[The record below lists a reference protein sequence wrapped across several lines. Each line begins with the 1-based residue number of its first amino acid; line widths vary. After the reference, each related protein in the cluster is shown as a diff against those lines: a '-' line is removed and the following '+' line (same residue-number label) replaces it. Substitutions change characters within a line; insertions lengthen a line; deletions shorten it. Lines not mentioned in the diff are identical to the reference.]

1 MQHAD
6 VRRDFVHVVMREL
19 GDDAA
24 SAIAEGYA
32 QLEAQALDA
41 LGDEGFSKEDTT
53 FGYELDL
60 HYEGQQWDVR
70 VSLAP
75 DATPDEIRAAFER
88 EYDRQFGHTNPE
100 SRINVAKLRVVG
112 IGKLPPLQD
121 PTYEPVDKPVEAIE
135 TRPVY
140 AESVRE
146 FLDTP
151 VYRGADLH
159 HGQTF
164 AGPAIIEEATTTILV
179 GPGDLVSIDAL
190 NNYTINFE
198 TED

>member
-1 MQHAD
+1 MSASRSRPM
-6 VRRDFVHVVMREL
+6 RRRPK
-19 GDDAA
+19 
-24 SAIAEGYA
+24 YA
-32 QLEAQALDA
+32 PR
-41 LGDEGFSKEDTT
+41 S
-53 FGYELDL
+53 
-60 HYEGQQWDVR
+60 
-70 VSLAP
+70 
-75 DATPDEIRAAFER
+75 
-88 EYDRQFGHTNPE
+88 RQNTE

-112 IGKLPPLQD
+112 IGKLPPLDD
-121 PTYEPVDKPVEAIE
+121 PTFDPVDRPVEPIE

-164 AGPAIIEEATTTILV
+164 AGPAIIEESTTTILV

-190 NNYTINFE
+190 NNYIINFE